1 MMKEHFE
8 LVEVKPV
15 FGFFLVQVVIAI
27 AGAVPERLEI
37 AGGVQQEASRS
48 LGVDHACVNE

>member
-1 MMKEHFE
+1 MKEHFE

-27 AGAVPERLEI
+27 TGAVPERLEI

-48 LGVDHACVNE
+48 LGVDHAYVNE